1 MEPSVVSN
9 KDDRSSVSQ
18 TSSQSVAERQ
28 TLPRQ
33 KQMDAIHLP
42 TGVVSTGD
50 ARRLHRDIVALE
62 DTLQAIRIRTNAPVA
77 KLPRLS
83 RSLEAF
89 ASTNRLNFLL
99 PEDRHHA
106 AVFMNYVLNKA
117 PVMSI
122 SFASEA
128 SRKFTTEIVM
138 WLRAN
143 FDSEMLLE
151 IGLEPNIAAGCI
163 VRTTN
168 RVYDFSLITHLVE
181 KRPMLMEKLLQTQD
195 SKVTPTIPLVPAPA
209 TEMEG
214 V

>member
-1 MEPSVVSN
+1 MEPNSGITPAGNDTLPVVP
-9 KDDRSSVSQ
+9 V
-18 TSSQSVAERQ
+18 E
-28 TLPRQ
+28 LPRQ
-33 KQMDAIHLP
+33 PQMDPIRLP

-50 ARRLHRDIVALE
+50 ARRLRRDLAALE
-62 DTLQAIRIRTNAPVA
+62 DTLQAIRLRTNAPVA

-83 RSLEAF
+83 RSLEEF

-99 PEDRHHA
+99 PDDRHHA
-106 AVFMNYVLNKA
+106 AVFVDYVLKKA

-128 SRKFTTEIVM
+128 TRKFTTELVL

-151 IGLEPNIAAGCI
+151 IGLEPNIAAGSV

-168 RVYDFSLITHLVE
+168 RVFDFSLIKHLE
-181 KRPMLMEKLLQTQD
+181 AQQPLLMKQLLGE
-195 SKVTPTIPLVPAPA
+195 AEA
-209 TEMEG
+209 
-214 V
+214 

>member
-1 MEPSVVSN
+1 MEPKTMPSKS
-9 KDDRSSVSQ
+9 DS
-18 TSSQSVAERQ
+18 ELPHM
-28 TLPRQ
+28 LPRQ
-33 KQMDAIHLP
+33 KQMEPIHLP

-50 ARRLHRDIVALE
+50 ARRLRRDIAALE
-62 DTLQAIRIRTNAPVA
+62 DTLQAIRLRTNAPVA

-83 RSLEAF
+83 RSIEEF

-106 AVFMNYVLNKA
+106 AVFMDYVLKKA
-117 PVMSI
+117 PVMNI

-128 SRKFTTEIVM
+128 TRKFTTEIVL

-151 IGLEPNIAAGCI
+151 IGLEPNIAAGCV

-168 RVYDFSLITHLVE
+168 KVFDFSLISHLAE
-181 KRPMLMEKLLQTQD
+181 KRPMLMEKLLQTQGAIQ
-195 SKVTPTIPLVPAPA
+195 TPIIPLASAPA
-209 TEMEG
+209 TEIG
-214 V
+214 VG

>member
-1 MEPSVVSN
+1 MEPNSGMTPAGNDTLPVVP
-9 KDDRSSVSQ
+9 V
-18 TSSQSVAERQ
+18 E
-28 TLPRQ
+28 LPRQ
-33 KQMDAIHLP
+33 PQMDPIRLP

-50 ARRLHRDIVALE
+50 ARRLRRDLAALE
-62 DTLQAIRIRTNAPVA
+62 DTLQAIRLRTNAPVA

-83 RSLEAF
+83 RSLEEF

-106 AVFMNYVLNKA
+106 AVFVDYVLKKA

-128 SRKFTTEIVM
+128 TRKFTTELVL

-151 IGLEPNIAAGCI
+151 IGLEPNIAAGSV

-168 RVYDFSLITHLVE
+168 RVFDFSLIKHLAE
-181 KRPMLMEKLLQTQD
+181 KRPMLMAKLLET
-195 SKVTPTIPLVPAPA
+195 SGPVSHSVVPVAPAPA
-209 TEMEG
+209 AEMEAA
-214 V
+214 